1 MCTHIRGTQVNS
13 IKKLNVVLGHLQN
26 FEYSADKSDLLRAK
40 SVFFSQRHVLEEGD
54 MLRFYCSLKINA

>member
-26 FEYSADKSDLLRAK
+26 FKYSADKSDLLRAK
-40 SVFFSQRHVLEEGD
+40 SVFSPKGMYWKRET
-54 MLRFYCSLKINA
+54 C